1 MNAQAAVIDN
11 QISPRA
17 RDQVPLADDVRRV
30 LHEHDEDFESPTTD
44 LKRVA
49 VPLEQALRCPQAKRA
64 EGRDSQRRC
73 RVHAGWARASV
84 TSGAGYG
91 GLGCAIAR
99 PLTLI
104 ASRHCEQLTP
114 TV

>member
-17 RDQVPLADDVRRV
+17 RDQVPFADDFRCV
-30 LHEHDEDFESPTTD
+30 LHEHDEDFESPATD
-44 LKRVA
+44 LERVA

-73 RVHAGWARASV
+73 RGMPDGPAS
-84 TSGAGYG
+84 A
-91 GLGCAIAR
+91 
-99 PLTLI
+99 
-104 ASRHCEQLTP
+104 
-114 TV
+114 

>member
-11 QISPRA
+11 QISPRV
-17 RDQVPLADDVRRV
+17 RDQVPFADDFRRV
-30 LHEHDEDFESPTTD
+30 FHEHFEDVESPTTD
-44 LKRVA
+44 LERVA

-64 EGRDSQRRC
+64 EGRDSQRSWGVRAGGA
-73 RVHAGWARASV
+73 RVSV
-84 TSGAGYG
+84 RSGAGYG

-104 ASRHCEQLTP
+104 ASRH
-114 TV
+114 

>member
-17 RDQVPLADDVRRV
+17 RDQVPFADDFRRV
-30 LHEHDEDFESPTTD
+30 FHEHGENVESPATD
-44 LKRVA
+44 LERVA
-49 VPLEQALRCPQAKRA
+49 VPLEQTLRCPQAKRA
-64 EGRDSQRRC
+64 EGRDSRRGC
-73 RVHAGWARASV
+73 MVRAGRARMSV
-84 TSGAGYG
+84 RSRSGYG

-104 ASRHCEQLTP
+104 ASRH
-114 TV
+114 